1 MTFPPL
7 ILPVLVH
14 DLSSPDSTSP
24 PSSNQTDLATS
35 AGSSLDSR
43 SLTNMLVVTTTV
55 GVFNWVH
62 RNTTDLRPA
71 VSLDLVLMVGSTS
84 LQHRFVKRPPPATM
98 PIIALLAEGMTFLL
112 PLGNLTL

>member
-7 ILPVLVH
+7 ILPVLVLVH

-43 SLTNMLVVTTTV
+43 SLTNMLVVATTV
-55 GVFNWVH
+55 GMFSWVH
-62 RNTTDLRPA
+62 CNTTDLRPA

-84 LQHRFVKRPPPATM
+84 LQHRFVNTTTSGNYATV
-98 PIIALLAEGMTFLL
+98 IA
-112 PLGNLTL
+112 